1 MLFDKLIVLDDNGF
15 PAYYGSPLKV
25 AEYLRDLT
33 NKVDRNT
40 VLELSKNPSSILELL
55 DLSGLEDTK
64 TSFWY
69 DKFKSS
75 EMWSNKQF
83 EDKHTIKNGNK
94 IKLNPL
100 KSLMS
105 NIKFDFKY
113 SIKNKLRVLV
123 LLIIPLI
130 TGITFALISKSST
143 SEIYEFYHNPNIP
156 VVVLIFVIT
165 ALFIGMVSACS
176 EYISLRLYHKSD
188 FYIKNKFYSL
198 SLAKFL
204 KYILISFLQ
213 TAFLVIPALIILKM
227 DFLLSHIF
235 IIIWIVCFFGAMTG
249 LLISII
255 FKSPSVVYLIAPFI
269 IVLNMLFSGVLIK
282 FDSFNT
288 KLFGQNPSNVT
299 AVANLFPTYPATN
312 AILTDLYL
320 FEDKR
325 SDNFEKK
332 VMFYEA
338 VYYLDYYLPKLQEV
352 FKRDSSVAH
361 EMLIYEKKRNSEFAQ
376 LEDSFDKSI
385 GIIKSYYNSQRIN
398 IINHQNVNAKSADYC
413 NKNLDLIV
421 TNYYQKP
428 MHLSNRKINRQF
440 MTAYV
445 PPYYRSVDV
454 IFCSSVYVGNYCFE
468 QYMFTVIKL
477 ILLSVVLF
485 VMILLL
491 KFRYR

>member
-1 MLFDKLIVLDDNGF
+1 
-15 PAYYGSPLKV
+15 
-25 AEYLRDLT
+25 
-33 NKVDRNT
+33 
-40 VLELSKNPSSILELL
+40 
-55 DLSGLEDTK
+55 
-64 TSFWY
+64 
-69 DKFKSS
+69 
-75 EMWSNKQF
+75 
-83 EDKHTIKNGNK
+83 
-94 IKLNPL
+94 
-100 KSLMS
+100 
-105 NIKFDFKY
+105 
-113 SIKNKLRVLV
+113 
-123 LLIIPLI
+123 
-130 TGITFALISKSST
+130 
-143 SEIYEFYHNPNIP
+143 
-156 VVVLIFVIT
+156 
-165 ALFIGMVSACS
+165 
-176 EYISLRLYHKSD
+176 
-188 FYIKNKFYSL
+188 
-198 SLAKFL
+198 
-204 KYILISFLQ
+204 LQ